1 MLIQNALS
9 APVFLAL
16 LFLTYIA
23 MWMYISRHNVNRD
36 SDEK

>member
-1 MLIQNALS
+1 MLIQNVLS

-23 MWMYISRHNVNRD
+23 MWIYISRHNVKRD
-36 SDEK
+36 HNNE

>member
-9 APVFLAL
+9 APVFLVL

-36 SDEK
+36 RNKK